1 MEPIFSEEQ
10 LQNMSKK
17 NIIALMQAM
26 QAHQKKQENKIQ
38 LLEEKM
44 QELEFMNALL
54 SDRLALAQRKQFGS
68 SSEKYADGYT
78 QMNLFN
84 EAEQEAD
91 PNAAEPEM
99 EEIHPQP
106 YRRKKTTGKKEEDL
120 SSFETTEII
129 EHKLEGEDRFCFDC
143 GKKYKVVAKEMV

>member
-10 LQNMSKK
+10 LQNMSKE
-17 NIIALMQAM
+17 NMAALMQAM
-26 QAHQKKQENKIQ
+26 QEHQKKQETKIR

-54 SDRLALAQRKQFGS
+54 TDKLALAQRKQFGS

-84 EAEQEAD
+84 EAEQEAG
-91 PNAAEPEM
+91 PNEAEPEM

-106 YRRKKTTGKKEEDL
+106 YKRKKSAGKK
-120 SSFETTEII
+120 
-129 EHKLEGEDRFCFDC
+129 
-143 GKKYKVVAKEMV
+143 